1 MTTAEIS
8 ALELEE
14 LGARAAFE
22 ADFRTNDDWGAPG
35 SMFDP
40 RTDQQLWQYIKYVAG
55 GLRRSR
61 KYWDPNLSWRENRA
75 AFRYLDRGWHLGRS
89 MEELAPCIGGEW
101 PWYGIRD
108 EADLWEWMQR
118 TRRC

>member
-1 MTTAEIS
+1 MAVTTAKFN

-14 LGARAAFE
+14 IDARAAFE
-22 ADFRTNDDWGAPG
+22 ADYPDDWGEQG
-35 SMFDP
+35 SMSDP
-40 RTDQQLWQYIKYVAG
+40 RTDQQLWQYIKYMAG

-61 KYWDPNLSWRENRA
+61 KYWDQSLTWRENRA
-75 AFRYLDRGWHLGRS
+75 AFRYLDRGWELGRP
-89 MEELAPCIGGEW
+89 MDELAPCIGGEW